1 MPRQR
6 FYDDRD
12 EEDDEETEAYVQGGD
27 PSNERH
33 SRSRSRDDSR
43 DRGRHRG
50 RRREGRRARERSES
64 EELESRPR
72 SFVGQ
77 NLGAEKARY
86 EEEPS
91 DDSQLPTESEL
102 AERVAA
108 TVTANLKTQ
117 LTELLANKNSTSE
130 AMAKEVEALRAAQKH
145 SSLLNEA
152 TELSSE
158 SAQKQFIA
166 FAKVKNGVTNA
177 RRLVTAGDTA
187 GAEEALKEVEKIA
200 DFRIDMIRRADSMPG
215 GWAAANVYE
224 KKVAGQVDKKN
235 DKVWKA
241 AVEEANQNRKDKKF
255 AGSSSGRSYS
265 RQPFKGEIS

>member
-1 MPRQR
+1 MSRRKQEVVRVRLSPKSFRA
-6 FYDDRD
+6 DD
-12 EEDDEETEAYVQGGD
+12 AG
-27 PSNERH
+27 
-33 SRSRSRDDSR
+33 
-43 DRGRHRG
+43 
-50 RRREGRRARERSES
+50 
-64 EELESRPR
+64 
-72 SFVGQ
+72 
-77 NLGAEKARY
+77 Y
-86 EEEPS
+86 EEKPPEN
-91 DDSQLPTESEL
+91 SQLPSENEL

-108 TVTANLKTQ
+108 TVTANLKSQ
-117 LTELLANKNSTSE
+117 LSELLANKESTSDS
-130 AMAKEVEALRAAQKH
+130 MAKEVEALRAAQKH

-152 TELSSE
+152 TELQSE

-166 FAKVKNGVTNA
+166 FAKVKNGITNA
-177 RRLVTAGDTA
+177 RRLVAAGDSA

-255 AGSSSGRSYS
+255 SGSSSGRSFS
-265 RQPFKGEIS
+265 RQPFKGEIFGTLYISVTIPSDYSLNS